1 MLDSPARALQL
12 QGAEAVLHELQVH
25 QIELELQN
33 EELRRTQQDL
43 SEARARYFDLYD
55 LAPMGLCSTD
65 EHGLIREANVGLG
78 HVLGRSSASL
88 CGQKLEQFICDGDQE
103 TYHRYRLELGLPES
117 EQGCELRLRLED
129 GSMRWIQ
136 LQAVAMLDARGQ
148 PQLRLALMD
157 IDQRKRDEADR
168 VLAAS
173 MFDHAGEGIL
183 VTSAQGEIVAVNQAF
198 TRITGYEAA
207 EVLGRNPRL
216 LSSGRH
222 GPDFFAHMWSQ
233 LQRDGS
239 VQLEIWNRH
248 KSGKLFAVTQTIS
261 AVRGTGGVIQNYVG
275 LFSDITHLQE
285 QEVRLQRLTHY
296 DPLTQLPNR
305 LLLAE
310 RLQRSMAQAQIQGCL
325 LAVVFLDLDGFKAVN
340 DSHGHEVG
348 DQLLIAVAE
357 AMKLTLREGDALA
370 RLGGDE
376 FVAVLSD
383 LATVAEAQPLL
394 QQLLAASALP
404 LIVAGQTL
412 QVSASL
418 GVTFFPQDEEMDA
431 DQLLRQADQAM
442 YQAKL
447 AGKNRMHLFDAQ
459 HDRSLRGHHESV
471 QRIAQALAAGEFVLY
486 FQPKVDMVAGHVVGA
501 EALIRWQHPQ
511 RGLLPPAVFLPVIE
525 DHALAIELGE
535 WVIDQALRQLAAWQ
549 SEGQVLPVSVNIG
562 ARQLQQADFVERLQR
577 LLARHAELAPG
588 LLELEVLE
596 TSAIEDITHVTRLIA
611 ECKALGVRFA
621 LDDFGTGYSSLTYL
635 KRLPVAQLKIDQS
648 FVRDMLDNPVD
659 ISILQGVIGMARAFG
674 CEVIAEG
681 VETVAHG
688 TVLIQLGCRL
698 AQGYGIAKPM
708 PASDL
713 PAWMA
718 EWRPDASWLTAA
730 LPAG

>member
-1 MLDSPARALQL
+1 
-12 QGAEAVLHELQVH
+12 LHELQVH
-25 QIELELQN
+25 QIELELQH

-65 EHGLIREANVGLG
+65 EHGLIREANMGLG
-78 HVLGRSSASL
+78 HLLGRSSASL
-88 CGQKLEQFICDGDQE
+88 CGQKLEQFICDGDQD
-103 TYHRYRLELGLPES
+103 TYYRYRLQLGLPS
-117 EQGCELRLRLED
+117 AVPTCELRLRLEE
-129 GSMRWIQ
+129 GALRWVQ

-148 PQLRLALMD
+148 SQLRLALMD
-157 IDQRKRDEADR
+157 IDPRKRAEADR

-222 GPDFFAHMWSQ
+222 GPEFYVHMWSQ
-233 LQRDGS
+233 LQREGS
-239 VQLEIWNRH
+239 VQLEMWNRH
-248 KSGKLFAVTQTIS
+248 KSGSLYAVTQTIS
-261 AVRGTGGVIQNYVG
+261 AVRGSGGAIQNYVG

-285 QEVRLQRLTHY
+285 QEVKLQRLIHY

-310 RLQRSMAQAQIQGCL
+310 RLQQAKAQAQLQGRL

-348 DQLLIAVAE
+348 DLMLIAVAE
-357 AMKLTLREGDALA
+357 AMKLTLREGDTLA

-376 FVAVLSD
+376 FVAVLGD

-404 LIVAGQTL
+404 LSVAGQTL

-459 HDRSLRGHHESV
+459 HDRSVRGHHESV

-535 WVIDQALRQLAAWQ
+535 WVIDQALRQVAAWQ
-549 SEGQVLPVSVNIG
+549 SEGLALPVSVNIG

-577 LLARHAELAPG
+577 LLTRHAEVAPG

-688 TVLIQLGCRL
+688 AVLVQLGCHL
-698 AQGYGIAKPM
+698 AQGHGIARPM
-708 PASDL
+708 PAAAL
-713 PAWMA
+713 PVWMA
-718 EWRPDASWLTAA
+718 DWRPDASWLAAA